1 MTISV
6 GGRNLH
12 FDSTAIRHAAN
23 RLRFTLVMLLLLSII
38 AVWSETHSARLVPA
52 LLARFGFSV
61 ADFWSWRWERLIT
74 SALITH
80 GARAFW
86 GALLM
91 IGVAVGR
98 AEWQTGTRRTFLL
111 FWGAHLLTLL
121 LLALVAAPLNQLNI
135 GGIALDATVRDV
147 GPSAGYMACL
157 GLAIA
162 TFPHPWHRIVALCV
176 LAALVAMLFIP
187 PQADLDPTVKLF
199 ADLAHLIA
207 FPLGWGSY
215 FRTRLYPNRAHL

>member
-1 MTISV
+1 
-6 GGRNLH
+6 
-12 FDSTAIRHAAN
+12 
-23 RLRFTLVMLLLLSII
+23 
-38 AVWSETHSARLVPA
+38 
-52 LLARFGFSV
+52 
-61 ADFWSWRWERLIT
+61 
-74 SALITH
+74 
-80 GARAFW
+80 
-86 GALLM
+86 
-91 IGVAVGR
+91 
-98 AEWQTGTRRTFLL
+98 
-111 FWGAHLLTLL
+111 
-121 LLALVAAPLNQLNI
+121 
-135 GGIALDATVRDV
+135 
-147 GPSAGYMACL
+147 CL